1 MIDIHCHILPSFDD
15 GSTCLEESLE
25 MARMAASSGVRT
37 IVSTPHFPG
46 RPDFLNRLPVILEK
60 FHSLQD
66 AVDRE
71 GIALTLL
78 PGAEI
83 LCLPET
89 VQMARQKALPTI
101 GSTNYL
107 LTEFYFDEPSGY
119 MNQML
124 SSLSGAGYRPVVA
137 HPERYRAVQQ
147 DPGLAEFWFRQGYV
161 LQMNKGSLLGAFGS
175 RVEDTATELLDQGL
189 VHLIASDAHSS
200 RSRTTH
206 MTALTRWLRTRC
218 DEDYTDILLNR
229 NPGRLIENRDM
240 VPIG

>member
-1 MIDIHCHILPSFDD
+1 MIDIHCHILPGFDD

-25 MARMAASSGVRT
+25 MVRMAVSSGVRS
-37 IVSTPHFPG
+37 IVATPHFPG
-46 RPDFLNRLPVILEK
+46 RPDFLDRLPVILEK
-60 FHSLQD
+60 YHTLQN
-66 AVDRE
+66 AIAQE
-71 GIALTLL
+71 GIDLTLL

-101 GSTNYL
+101 GSTDYL
-107 LTEFYFDEPSGY
+107 LTEFYFDESAGY

-124 SSLSGAGYRPVVA
+124 DSLTAAGYRPVVA
-137 HPERYRAVQQ
+137 HPERYLAVQQ
-147 DPGLAEFWFRQGYV
+147 NPMLAEFWFRQGYV

-175 RVEDTATELLDQGL
+175 RVEDAAAALLSQGL
-189 VHLIASDAHSS
+189 VHLVASDAHSS

-206 MTALTRWLRTRC
+206 MTALTRLLRSRC
-218 DEDYTDILLNR
+218 DGEYVDILLNR
-229 NPGRLIENRDM
+229 NPGRVIENRDM